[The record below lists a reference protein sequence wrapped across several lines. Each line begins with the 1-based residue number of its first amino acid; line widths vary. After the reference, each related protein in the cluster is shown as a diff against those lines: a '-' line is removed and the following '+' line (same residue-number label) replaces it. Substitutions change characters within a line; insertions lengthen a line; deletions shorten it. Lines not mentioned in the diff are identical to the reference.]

1 MATEI
6 GDAIRSMVAE
16 KSISEELVISTIE
29 DILRAA
35 YKRKFGTDENA
46 VIEFSE
52 DYTSVEL
59 ASRRQI
65 VDDDEWYNEVT
76 EIPLSEAKEIHEEC
90 EIGDELLIPVDL
102 KEFDRISVQSAKQR
116 AHQSFRDIQ
125 KDTLYS
131 EFKAKEG
138 QLIIGY
144 YRRQAPTGDIYVDIG
159 STEGLLPR
167 RNQSSRESY
176 QSNDKIKCYVESV
189 EKAERGVRVILSR
202 TSSELI
208 RKLFEVEVPEIAQNQ
223 IDIIKIVR
231 EAGYRTKV
239 AVASRNDD
247 IDPVGACV
255 GLKGNRIQTIMS
267 EIEGEKIDILRYD
280 PNPINYIRNALSPAQ
295 VKDVVVLDKNIY
307 HAVAIVEDSQ
317 LSLAIGKQGL
327 NVRLANKLVDWMIDV
342 KTQAQFDEMD
352 IAKEARSRAE
362 SIFLDEQ
369 EYYGEELVAQNDEEV
384 LIGQEGEVVP
394 EESFVDEDE
403 IALSELP
410 LDEILLKKLHFHD
423 VYSVEEFINLSEEDL
438 ASFSDLSEEE
448 IIAIKDTINEYV
460 DIVEDEEEAETEYV
474 CPNCG
479 SSITEDMNVCP
490 NCGTGLVFEV
500 E

>member
-16 KSISEELVISTIE
+16 KNISEELVISTIE

-52 DYTSVEL
+52 DYMSVEL
-59 ASRRQI
+59 ASRRKI
-65 VDDDEWYNEVT
+65 VDDDNWYNEVT
-76 EIPLSEAKEIHEEC
+76 EIPLSEAKEIHEDC

-131 EFKAKEG
+131 EYKTKEG

-144 YRRQAPTGDIYVDIG
+144 YRRQLPNGDIYVDIG
-159 STEGLLPR
+159 TTEGLLPR

-176 QSNDKIKCYVESV
+176 GSNDKIKCYVEKV
-189 EKAERGVRVILSR
+189 EKAERGLRVVLSR
-202 TSSELI
+202 TSPELI

-255 GLKGNRIQTIMS
+255 GLKGNRIQTIMG

-280 PNPINYIRNALSPAQ
+280 TNPMNYIRNALSPAQ
-295 VKDVVVLDKNIY
+295 VKDVVVIDKNIY

-352 IAKEARSRAE
+352 IAKEARFKAE
-362 SIFLDEQ
+362 SIFGT
-369 EYYGEELVAQNDEEV
+369 GEPVFEEEV
-384 LIGQEGEVVP
+384 PQQDFDQTEVAVESEGETYI
-394 EESFVDEDE
+394 DEDE

-410 LDEILLKKLHFHD
+410 LDSLLLKKLQFHD
-423 VYSVEEFINLSEEDL
+423 VYSVEEFINLTEEDL
-438 ASFSDLSEEE
+438 AGFNDLSEQE

-460 DIVEDEEEAETEYV
+460 DIVEDEEDGETEYV

-479 SSITEDMNVCP
+479 SSITMDMTVCP
-490 NCGTGLVFEV
+490 SCGTGLAFEV